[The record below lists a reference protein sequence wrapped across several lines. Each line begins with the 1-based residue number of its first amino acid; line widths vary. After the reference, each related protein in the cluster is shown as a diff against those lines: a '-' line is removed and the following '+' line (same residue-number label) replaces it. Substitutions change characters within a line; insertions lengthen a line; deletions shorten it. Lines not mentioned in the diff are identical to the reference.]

1 MASPIPRAED
11 LLRSAI
17 VMEWWGGKFVYLDG
31 FFRCGGLKFNRVVS
45 LMTNKGPHA
54 GQSTGS
60 WQD

>member
-1 MASPIPRAED
+1 
-11 LLRSAI
+11 
-17 VMEWWGGKFVYLDG
+17 MEWWGGKFVYLDG